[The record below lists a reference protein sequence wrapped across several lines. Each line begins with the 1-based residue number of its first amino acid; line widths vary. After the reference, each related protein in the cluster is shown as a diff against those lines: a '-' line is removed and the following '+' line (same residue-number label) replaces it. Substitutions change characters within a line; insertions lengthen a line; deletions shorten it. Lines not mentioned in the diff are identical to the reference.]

1 MPRVRVGVSLRTLGG
16 AVGRG
21 WGWGGLARGWASTD
35 AKSGVRLATRLAER
49 SIARL
54 SRQSR
59 FLKGLVSTRSG
70 HLVMHDWQ
78 LERAMQPCGRKRLN
92 LGLFRELQGIIQLDA
107 EVTDGTLDLGV
118 TQK

>member
-1 MPRVRVGVSLRTLGG
+1 MK
-16 AVGRG
+16 
-21 WGWGGLARGWASTD
+21 D
-35 AKSGVRLATRLAER
+35 AGQWQL
-49 SIARL
+49 
-54 SRQSR
+54 
-59 FLKGLVSTRSG
+59 STRSG
-70 HLVMHDWQ
+70 HSVMHDWQ